1 MRKNTNKSL
10 FLITSL
16 MVLSCSQ
23 LAARSITLHYANR
36 DAAFVVKDTSTVRM
50 GAGIEQAW
58 VDSAVVK
65 DIENEGAFSYA
76 PTTFTTA
83 NAMAPLV
90 WSNSNTVNI
99 VYKEIEDIEFT
110 GITDGH
116 IVQSR
121 VDDLY
126 KRIRYNSNTI
136 LHVYRTHSDA
146 IRYNSNALEYRARM
160 NSNALLYTY
169 RTTSN
174 ALEYRA
180 RINSN
185 ALMHNY
191 RVNSNALEYR
201 ARMNSNA
208 LMYTYRINSNAI
220 IHTAETLDAL
230 VGIEHDQMQIT
241 VDTTVDNIRFI
252 KNGFMINDGTT
263 LTLNTPLRVSGALQF
278 GDHNGGALN
287 LNGDLQLATDAYFS
301 NGGTIRGNG
310 HTINLNGD
318 QEIPGILHFTSD
330 TIVEGNGNTITFDGG
345 SLMVEDAVSV
355 TLRNMIIKLPSS
367 DELACASAL
376 SSLSLDNVTLCLEDQ
391 YTFDAGRL
399 FIDNT
404 VVMRKAVAT
413 RNGYPGDF
421 VHSSDSAITILPNS
435 CWFFETGCNFCYN
448 PPVANRD
455 LLRFA
460 DVSSQLFLN
469 GCSLYSTPTGMRLSK
484 GSVVVDGKNYIYA
497 EGESLS
503 EAVAFGNNESGE
515 ELAIHILPGA
525 SIAVESGCL
534 DYSNLAVG

>member
-1 MRKNTNKSL
+1 M
-10 FLITSL
+10 
-16 MVLSCSQ
+16 
-23 LAARSITLHYANR
+23 
-36 DAAFVVKDTSTVRM
+36 
-50 GAGIEQAW
+50 
-58 VDSAVVK
+58 
-65 DIENEGAFSYA
+65 
-76 PTTFTTA
+76 
-83 NAMAPLV
+83 
-90 WSNSNTVNI
+90 
-99 VYKEIEDIEFT
+99 
-110 GITDGH
+110 
-116 IVQSR
+116 
-121 VDDLY
+121 
-126 KRIRYNSNTI
+126 
-136 LHVYRTHSDA
+136 
-146 IRYNSNALEYRARM
+146 
-160 NSNALLYTY
+160 
-169 RTTSN
+169 
-174 ALEYRA
+174 
-180 RINSN
+180 
-185 ALMHNY
+185 
-191 RVNSNALEYR
+191 
-201 ARMNSNA
+201 
-208 LMYTYRINSNAI
+208 
-220 IHTAETLDAL
+220 DAL
-230 VGIEHDQMQIT
+230 VGIEQDQIEIT
-241 VDTTVDNIRFI
+241 TDTTIDNIRFI
-252 KNGFMINDGTT
+252 KNGFMIGDGAT

-318 QEIPGILHFTSD
+318 QEIPGVLHFTSD

-391 YTFDAGRL
+391 YTFDSGRL

-404 VVMRKAVAT
+404 VVMRKADSMF
-413 RNGYPGDF
+413 RSSNGDF
-421 VHSSDSAITILPNS
+421 VLSSDSAITILPNS

-448 PPVANRD
+448 PSVANRD